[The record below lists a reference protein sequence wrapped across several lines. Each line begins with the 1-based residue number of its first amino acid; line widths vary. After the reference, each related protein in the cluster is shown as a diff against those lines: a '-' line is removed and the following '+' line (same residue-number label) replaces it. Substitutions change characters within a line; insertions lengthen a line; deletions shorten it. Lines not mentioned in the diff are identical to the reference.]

1 MSDFPDKPLS
11 PVKTSVTQ
19 STITLSWSQS
29 ANKQLPVS
37 GYKLEMD
44 DGFGGPFVTI
54 YNGQNFPN
62 VLQFTKVGLQT
73 GLEYQFRLKALNFNG
88 ESIPSD
94 SINYIICSEPK
105 GF

>member
-1 MSDFPDKPLS
+1 MSDFPDKPAS
-11 PVKTSVTQ
+11 PVKTTVTQ

-54 YNGQNFPN
+54 YNG
-62 VLQFTKVGLQT
+62 
-73 GLEYQFRLKALNFNG
+73 
-88 ESIPSD
+88 
-94 SINYIICSEPK
+94 
-105 GF
+105 